1 MIKMFK
7 KKDNRPKTQ
16 KIILKEFPIIS
27 ITDVENID
35 YNIKSRTSLKTIPLT
50 NKDYSKVVR
59 EEITDYCNCANADK
73 FRKKCNRIAA
83 CYKANGSVWL
93 LQENWF
99 CLLAYLTMIATMIC
113 RVLELETRC
122 NDITS
127 FIIYMVAAA
136 IWCCIV
142 GCEKLMGE
150 KAEKFLDAFNHQ
162 APSLVIIV
170 SIIFYMWM
178 SFAPAKSF
186 GGSCIIVGSIVACL
200 FFTLHWYYRSKK

>member
-1 MIKMFK
+1 M
-7 KKDNRPKTQ
+7 TH
-16 KIILKEFPIIS
+16 
-27 ITDVENID
+27 TDF
-35 YNIKSRTSLKTIPLT
+35 
-50 NKDYSKVVR
+50 SKVVS
-59 EEITDYCNCANADK
+59 EEITKYYKCSNADK

-83 CYKANGSVWL
+83 CYKANGRVWL

-99 CLLAYLTMIATMIC
+99 CLLAYLIMIATMIC

-127 FIIYMVAAA
+127 FYIYIVAAV

-142 GCEKLMGE
+142 GREKLMDE

-162 APSLVIIV
+162 APSLVIIF

-178 SFAPAKSF
+178 SFFPAKAL
-186 GGSCIIVGSIVACL
+186 GGVYSCGFNHCVLIFNTFLVLQKQKIKLTKASRIVIIFSYL
-200 FFTLHWYYRSKK
+200 